1 MQNLYYINEK
11 KLTFSGLAAY
21 LQAKKRA
28 DIQKKIKNNL
38 IKEQIN
44 KERIIERNNKIIK
57 KLEKVYYL
65 PKRKVEYI
73 HQTTSNFKEESINKN
88 IKKRNKS
95 YTLKYDDVLY
105 Y

>member
-44 KERIIERNNKIIK
+44 KERIIERNNKIMK

-73 HQTTSNFKEESINKN
+73 PHTISNFKEESIKEN